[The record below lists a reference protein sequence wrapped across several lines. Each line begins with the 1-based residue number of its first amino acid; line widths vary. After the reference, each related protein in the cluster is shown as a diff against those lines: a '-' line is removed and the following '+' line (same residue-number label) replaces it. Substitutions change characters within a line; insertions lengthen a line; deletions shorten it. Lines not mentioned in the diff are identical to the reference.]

1 MKKKIMTFLL
11 LLIGVLTFSACGKSN
26 IDINDYL
33 IEDRQNLYTAQDN
46 LYNVSFS
53 TGMREENYSFDGVVN
68 PMVEFGV
75 VTFSRID
82 SEPMANDQY
91 TYIVKIG
98 EENYTGFLE
107 KTSNENSYSIDIETS
122 APADAVI
129 NVQITFTGY
138 SFNEELACISKDF
151 TVDNKTAIDIANKE
165 LEDDLNNITSDKN
178 NKIEAICKI
187 LKDYSNSE
195 LKSYYYYIGVLSTNG
210 DTLGIL
216 IDANSG
222 DIIAKKV

>member
-1 MKKKIMTFLL
+1 MKKKIIAFLL
-11 LLIGVLTFSACGKSN
+11 LLVGVVGLSACGQSN

-33 IEDRQNLYTAQDN
+33 IEERQNLYTAQDN
-46 LYNVSFS
+46 MYNVTFS
-53 TGMREENYSFDGVVN
+53 TGMREEDYNFDGIVGN
-68 PMVEFGV
+68 MIEFGV
-75 VTFSRID
+75 VTFSRLD
-82 SEPMANDQY
+82 SEPMANDSY

-98 EENYTGFLE
+98 EESYTGFLE
-107 KTSNENSYSIDIETS
+107 KTSNENSYSADIQAN
-122 APADAVI
+122 APSDATI
-129 NVQITFTGY
+129 NIQITFTGY

-151 TVDNKTAIDIANKE
+151 SVDNTTAIEIANKE
-165 LEDDLNNITSDKN
+165 LKDDLKNITSDKN

-195 LKSYYYYIGVLSTNG
+195 IKSYYYYIGVLSTNG

-222 DIIAKKV
+222 EIIAKKV

>member
-11 LLIGVLTFSACGKSN
+11 LLVGVLTFSACGKSN

-33 IEDRQNLYTAQDN
+33 IEDRQNLYTAQDS

-53 TGMREENYSFDGVVN
+53 TGMGEENYSFDGVVN

-98 EENYTGFLE
+98 EESYTGFLE
-107 KTSNENSYSIDIETS
+107 KTSNENSYSVDIEAT

-129 NVQITFTGY
+129 NIQITFTGY

-151 TVDNKTAIDIANKE
+151 SIDNKTAIDIANKE
-165 LEDDLNNITSDKN
+165 LEDDLNNITNDKN

-216 IDANSG
+216 IDASSG